1 MALTEEQKQRIL
13 KNAGK
18 AVADA
23 KAALAAPRPEGVD
36 ILPKRQPATQPPTTA
51 SPNQRNQAA
60 AGTAGTTTG
69 DASGTGANT
78 PDISKGFTTQADVS
92 DTPSTPSAYE
102 ITRLA
107 RGPEGAGVSPDRTPL
122 GVITDSQREQLSA
135 NRGFNTQLTQL
146 GATAADGTKLPSRDG
161 TFSTVGSSRTPQE
174 QLASL
179 RETFGTTDG
188 RTNTG
193 STGGFAVAPDSRTRE
208 RNARLNDPRRQFLS
222 DLNRQVRRGEISAR
236 AAGGIAANILGQQAD
251 ITTARER
258 LAGQQAQSAGE
269 LAFKREQLS
278 QEADIAGRKLEAD
291 VEQSRLG
298 RLADLSVAEIEAASD
313 AAKLGLDRE
322 EFAELQRKNLAGEA
336 IDVEKLSQAER
347 FKRADLA
354 QEGAL
359 AGLRAETTRLG
370 DFQNIFMKQM
380 EGLPPKEAAR
390 YAELSLGQEKAR
402 QLFPNLYKET
412 E

>member
-1 MALTEEQKQRIL
+1 MAIEDDIRKSLQSGTAVGGRSKRADVKPVPPREL
-13 KNAGK
+13 KTRVQAR
-18 AVADA
+18 A
-23 KAALAAPRPEGVD
+23 
-36 ILPKRQPATQPPTTA
+36 Q
-51 SPNQRNQAA
+51 QRNQAA
-60 AGTAGTTTG
+60 LGSEGTTTG
-69 DASGTGANT
+69 DSSGTGINT

-92 DTPSTPSAYE
+92 NTPSTPSAGE

-146 GATAADGTKLPSRDG
+146 GATAADGTKLPSAGG
-161 TFSTVGSSRTPQE
+161 TFSSVGSSRTPQE

-179 RETFGTTDG
+179 RRTFGTTDG

-208 RNARLNDPRRQFLS
+208 RNARLNDPRRQFIS

-269 LAFKREQLS
+269 LAFKREQLR
-278 QEADIAGRKLEAD
+278 QTGDIAREKLASEA
-291 VEQSRLG
+291 EEG
-298 RLADLSVAEIEAASD
+298 RLSRATDIATSQAQAASE

-322 EFAELQRKNLAGEA
+322 KFAELRRKNLAGEA

-347 FKRADLA
+347 FKRADLEQA
-354 QEGAL
+354 GAL

-370 DFQNIFMKQM
+370 DFQNVFMKQM